1 MKDDFKK
8 LIDDYMVDVVEGHLE
23 VWKDRYYRK
32 RISDIV
38 YDLEMNYDWSADY
51 DWAEYQLK
59 REMDDDEKDI
69 FQKAFIKTIRMRYH
83 Q

>member
-1 MKDDFKK
+1 MKEDFKK

-32 RISDIV
+32 SLDGVIR
-38 YDLEMNYDWSADY
+38 DLLVNYDWSADY
-51 DWAEYQLK
+51 DWVENQLK
-59 REMDDDEKDI
+59 REIDDDEKEV
-69 FQKAFIKTIRMRYH
+69 FQKAFIKTIRMRYY